1 MTTSV
6 GRRVLLM
13 IFILKFDSL
22 FINSS
27 GSFLSFINDL
37 YSFWIYDLNTLLL
50 FLYSRSI
57 SFRLQRSRI
66 VLLVDICPQS
76 SVWIALLSLSSLFTL
91 FLFSCFRLFSNKFFS
106 NFLNWLFLLSC
117 GSFWWWSFLLGYNQ
131 LVLKLCFDRWDWL
144 FADSLGILR
153 ALRGNYTL
161 LDHLVGRHLI
171 IIKSS
176 TRCFVYFTL
185 KFRSVDLVVEFTT
198 TLILI
203 AFNSLKNKDL
213 RFIIFLVL
221 ERGLRSIARLSEMI
235 WSRVRKR
242 ETLDWARHFILLIRL
257 ENMVLEMM
265 IITLSSRLVRL
276 PVHVDIIS
284 CEFNEYLRLLLRFS
298 D

>member
-1 MTTSV
+1 M
-6 GRRVLLM
+6 
-13 IFILKFDSL
+13 
-22 FINSS
+22 
-27 GSFLSFINDL
+27 
-37 YSFWIYDLNTLLL
+37 
-50 FLYSRSI
+50 
-57 SFRLQRSRI
+57 
-66 VLLVDICPQS
+66 
-76 SVWIALLSLSSLFTL
+76 
-91 FLFSCFRLFSNKFFS
+91 
-106 NFLNWLFLLSC
+106 
-117 GSFWWWSFLLGYNQ
+117 
-131 LVLKLCFDRWDWL
+131 
-144 FADSLGILR
+144 R

-242 ETLDWARHFILLIRL
+242 EVEKVGVRVCVRIFVAPNFLIAFILLK
-257 ENMVLEMM
+257 EV
-265 IITLSSRLVRL
+265 S
-276 PVHVDIIS
+276 
-284 CEFNEYLRLLLRFS
+284 
-298 D
+298 